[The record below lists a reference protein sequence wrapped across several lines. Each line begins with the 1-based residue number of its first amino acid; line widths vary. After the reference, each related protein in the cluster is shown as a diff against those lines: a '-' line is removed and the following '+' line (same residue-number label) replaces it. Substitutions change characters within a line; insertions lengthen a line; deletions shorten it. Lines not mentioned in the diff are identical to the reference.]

1 MQQADS
7 FTDLKI
13 LNMDPWAL
21 GRHENLVIMLERYTD
36 ICAWSGLSLITLWS
50 VTLYNC
56 RLSFCDRITNSQFVS
71 FH

>member
-21 GRHENLVIMLERYTD
+21 GRHENLVIMLER
-36 ICAWSGLSLITLWS
+36 CTL
-50 VTLYNC
+50 T
-56 RLSFCDRITNSQFVS
+56 FVPGRGS
-71 FH
+71 P